1 MPHLQLLEDGGAE
14 EGEEE
19 MLKSPKSS
27 KEPKSK
33 SLPIFSELEKLE
45 IHFSP
50 SMLQTTSLQGS
61 KMNKLESHDH
71 QNKMESNY
79 KYIFEVILFSSS
91 LKNTWTFGKSS
102 SSIYTSN
109 CSFLYFFFICTNK

>member
-1 MPHLQLLEDGGAE
+1 MPHLQLLEEGGVE

-33 SLPIFSELEKLE
+33 SSPIFSELDELE

-50 SMLQTTSLQGS
+50 STLQTTSLHGS
-61 KMNKLESHDH
+61 KINKLES
-71 QNKMESNY
+71 Y
-79 KYIFEVILFSSS
+79 
-91 LKNTWTFGKSS
+91 
-102 SSIYTSN
+102 
-109 CSFLYFFFICTNK
+109 